1 MNNSKMTKPIMNST
15 KMKTIAAVSILS
27 IVCVGALGAYFWTDN
42 SAMQGSSSS
51 SAASNNMGSAADQNS
66 DMAKFMAGGLQVAI
80 STEPATP
87 VVGENTL
94 IVQLTDKDGNP
105 LTDAELN
112 AYAEMPAM
120 GAMAAMRAPAG
131 LKQTQPGRY
140 EGMLDLSMRGEW
152 PLTLRIAGTPEGD
165 KRLQFDLATDR
176 KGLEIAAGGVP
187 MGGPNGA
194 GGNNSAGANN
204 SGADENTIM
213 VDNRR
218 RQMIGLETGLATH
231 RDLVKTIR
239 AVAQVQYDER
249 LLSEVTLRFDGY
261 IGKLM
266 ANYVGAKITQG
277 QTLFTVYSPELL
289 AAQQEYLETLSRS
302 RRKSS
307 QRAGQ
312 QKLLKAA
319 KQRLQ
324 LWDMSVEA
332 IADLER
338 AGAPQDYVAFKA
350 PRNGTLVERN
360 ISDGGAAKKGQSLLS
375 IADLSQVW
383 VEAEVFEADLQ
394 QVELGMSAQISFPY
408 LPGRMYTA
416 TVEYIYP
423 YLNAQSRTA
432 KIRFTLENADG
443 ALKPEMYAEVKLQV
457 ELGHRLSVPEE
468 AVLVSGQS
476 RVVFVDLG
484 QGQLKPVR
492 VKTGRRAQGF
502 VEINQGLSL
511 GDKVVTS
518 GNFLIA
524 SETRLKTGIEQW

>member
-27 IVCVGALGAYFWTDN
+27 IVCVGALGAYFWADN
-42 SAMQGSSSS
+42 SAMQDSNSP
-51 SAASNNMGSAADQNS
+51 SATSNNMGSAADQNS

-105 LTDAELN
+105 LTDAQLN

-187 MGGPNGA
+187 MGGS
-194 GGNNSAGANN
+194 NSAGANN

-289 AAQQEYLETLSRS
+289 AAQQEYLETLARS

-324 LWDMSVEA
+324 LWDMSADA
-332 IADLER
+332 ILKLER

-432 KIRFTLENADG
+432 KIRFTLDNADG

-457 ELGHRLSVPEE
+457 ELGHQLSVPEE